1 MRSVDFL
8 LLRSGVEMHQGREGE
23 LVVGHGQ
30 GGMALMLAV
39 LRQAGMPVSSGNIC
53 FHQQGDLPE
62 VLLEIATF

>member
-1 MRSVDFL
+1 
-8 LLRSGVEMHQGREGE
+8 MHQGREGE

-30 GGMALMLAV
+30 GGMALILAV